1 MRHHQPSGLRHGLPL
16 LIDPDWSPEQVMAV
30 IELLDDLRER
40 IWSHYETVLLDPGGH
55 INFLHLWPGQIPPGG
70 MTGWEGFTRWRS
82 LSQADW
88 RLP

>member
-40 IWSHYETVLLDPGGH
+40 IWSHYETVLLDKFKRDRVTGYNLD
-55 INFLHLWPGQIPPGG
+55 ISDPP
-70 MTGWEGFTRWRS
+70 F
-82 LSQADW
+82 
-88 RLP
+88 

>member
-40 IWSHYETVLLDPGGH
+40 IWSHCETVLLDKFKRDRVTGYNLD
-55 INFLHLWPGQIPPGG
+55 ISDPP
-70 MTGWEGFTRWRS
+70 F
-82 LSQADW
+82 
-88 RLP
+88 